1 MAPSLL
7 SIWGDM
13 HEWSSSIFPQH
24 CFTSL
29 AHLPVSSFRG
39 RHQTLE
45 VVQSNSVTVERA
57 AFYLSQ
63 AVQSSPDD
71 DAVFGPDSPAVSLA
85 CKEQAAL
92 LLLDLLAQGGE
103 LTVLKGDR

>member
-1 MAPSLL
+1 MEL
-7 SIWGDM
+7 
-13 HEWSSSIFPQH
+13 
-24 CFTSL
+24 
-29 AHLPVSSFRG
+29 
-39 RHQTLE
+39 
-45 VVQSNSVTVERA
+45 VQSNSVMVERA

-92 LLLDLLAQGGE
+92 LLLDLLAQGEQVVEQGQM
-103 LTVLKGDR
+103 T

>member
-1 MAPSLL
+1 MSGLPAFSL
-7 SIWGDM
+7 SI
-13 HEWSSSIFPQH
+13 
-24 CFTSL
+24 
-29 AHLPVSSFRG
+29 VSPHWPTFQFRRFRG

>member
-1 MAPSLL
+1 ML
-7 SIWGDM
+7 
-13 HEWSSSIFPQH
+13 
-24 CFTSL
+24 
-29 AHLPVSSFRG
+29 HLTGPPFRRFWG

-45 VVQSNSVTVERA
+45 LVQSNSVMVERA

-92 LLLDLLAQGGE
+92 LLLDLLAQGEQVVEQGQM
-103 LTVLKGDR
+103 T

>member
-1 MAPSLL
+1 MSDLPAFSL
-7 SIWGDM
+7 SI
-13 HEWSSSIFPQH
+13 
-24 CFTSL
+24 
-29 AHLPVSSFRG
+29 VSPHWPTFQFRRFRG

-63 AVQSSPDD
+63 AED